1 MSDLSPHAAEFSPRG
16 DDYDDDFDDDS
27 FEDDAPQQLSPISEA
42 VPPSTPMSPRDEA
55 SLDAREEFIRR
66 WRAKEAEADAGMRV
80 VDQSRKPIDRTILPA
95 PPPVEPMHIE
105 GGDAAAA
112 REEARQLRDQL
123 SLIRKESVVHPSQ
136 QDESPRVAQL
146 LREKETLL
154 EEVAARDRAVASL
167 ENQLG
172 DSEKKVVFLER
183 HLSKLDHALESLHRD
198 AESNAS
204 EHEADADA
212 ASAASP
218 VMEKEPVQTSEVSL
232 VARDELDIAR
242 AALQGA
248 EAREKEVRDERDKAL
263 QRCELLLEEKRE
275 LETKVINARRR
286 AEEAVEARIVDAVNA
301 RMKGESTAVADER
314 VAMLSEE
321 LDRARS
327 DAVVYAAAAARD
339 AARDGVELR
348 DANDAL
354 EEKLEASLRLQAMA
368 EARAETAQHELE
380 ACRQSSRQ
388 TKEADDERISELEE
402 RLAVAEG
409 LHADASRQVTEKSQE
424 VEKMNSS
431 SKALGDEADDTRK
444 ELEDVVREKND
455 LRRRVVEAEQ
465 SVLDSRRVLE
475 AQVQKLEGQ
484 LSQSEARVLS
494 LEKDM
499 AERAVARLEALPETA
514 GAVQAA
520 HEDRLAAAALRAE
533 AAADRAL
540 AQQARSGAAA
550 ARSDAAQDAS
560 SPKLLEPR
568 GYDFV
573 EAAALPENADAAALR
588 ENAPTLALGAAWA
601 QTASISRAARDD
613 RAAAAA
619 QREAADRDR
628 AAAARDRSAAA
639 KELAEAHMERE
650 SAAARGR
657 EDAQASQDDVR
668 KLAWRIVSRVTRR
681 HQEQSLRSVF
691 DALRPE
697 KRMDGRRWAVLGVAI
712 AEQGRRGRRA
722 TLRRAWKA
730 LLIDKPPELEI
741 ADLADPEERKRRVDA
756 AARRASM
763 AAEAAAAARGD
774 LEGLNR
780 EEPDASK
787 AIVFQRSKDAPG
799 GVVGVDGQAVCS
811 AFQFGGC
818 AHQSQTGLVVH
829 QKPDGSTQ
837 WLWHACV
844 ACARASGQLRTHARF
859 GDIRSCPLSADVA
872 VPCKTKPLGDSSNK
886 DVQDTLSKHRED
898 MIRRYAG
905 ERDDLMAALGAALT
919 NLHSIGASY
928 PRWIWERYERGRT
941 AAVPA
946 WAYTSKSSL

>member
-66 WRAKEAEADAGMRV
+66 WRAKEAEADTAMRV
-80 VDQSRKPIDRTILPA
+80 VDQSRKPIDRTILPPA
-95 PPPVEPMHIE
+95 PVPEPMQIE

-123 SLIRKESVVHPSQ
+123 SLIRKESVVHASV

-154 EEVAARDRAVASL
+154 EEVAARDRTVASL

-301 RMKGESTAVADER
+301 RVKGESTAVADER

-368 EARAETAQHELE
+368 EARAETAAEALE
-380 ACRQSSRQ
+380 ALRMSSRQ
-388 TKEADDERISELEE
+388 TKDTDDQRIEELEE

-424 VEKMNSS
+424 VEKVHST

-444 ELEDVVREKND
+444 ELEDVVKEKND

-465 SVLDSRRVLE
+465 AVLDSRRVLE

-499 AERAVARLEALPETA
+499 AEQAVARLEALPETA
-514 GAVQAA
+514 GAAQAA
-520 HEDRLAAAALRAE
+520 HQDRLAAAALRAE

-540 AQQARSGAAA
+540 AQQARSDAAA
-550 ARSDAAQDAS
+550 ARSDAAP

-568 GYDFV
+568 GYDVV
-573 EAAALPENADAAALR
+573 EAAVAPENAASPDDAIMRAA
-588 ENAPTLALGAAWA
+588 APTLALGAAWA

-628 AAAARDRSAAA
+628 AAAARDRSEAA

-657 EDAQASQDDVR
+657 EDAQTAQDDVR
-668 KLAWRIVSRVTRR
+668 KLAGRIVDRVTRR
-681 HQEQSLRSVF
+681 HQQQSLRSVF

-722 TLRRAWKA
+722 TLRRAWRA
-730 LLIDKPPELEI
+730 LSVDDKPPEIEV

-799 GVVGVDGQAVCS
+799 GVVGVDGQAICS

-872 VPCKTKPLGDSSNK
+872 VPCKTKPLGESNK

-928 PRWIWERYERGRT
+928 PRWVWEMYERGRT

-946 WAYTSKSSL
+946 WSYTSKSGV